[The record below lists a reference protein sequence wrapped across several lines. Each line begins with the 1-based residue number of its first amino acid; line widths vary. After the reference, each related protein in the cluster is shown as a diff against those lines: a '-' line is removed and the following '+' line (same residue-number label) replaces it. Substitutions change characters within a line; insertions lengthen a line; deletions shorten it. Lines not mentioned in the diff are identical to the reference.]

1 MTFFDDDTPI
11 QSGPV
16 DDSLLSPQARRYL
29 ASLAA
34 DRKRGAVLQGQ
45 FDSSRVPQQWR
56 LLS

>member
-16 DDSLLSPQARRYL
+16 DDSLLSPQARRYQ

-34 DRKRGAVLQGQ
+34 NRKRGAVLEGK
-45 FDSSRVPQQWR
+45 FYCDGVPHQR
-56 LLS
+56 SFGA

>member
-34 DRKRGAVLQGQ
+34 DRKRSAVFESNFNCAGIPHQR
-45 FDSSRVPQQWR
+45 S
-56 LLS
+56 LSA